1 MGFNELRKKL
11 SDKGLKITPQRIA
24 VYQAVLQLKD
34 HPTAEIIIDHVRK
47 HYPNVAI
54 GTVYKVLDTLCGKKL
69 ISRIHTERD
78 IMRYDAVTEV
88 HHHLHSEESDRIEDF
103 FDTGLDE
110 LLSDYF
116 KKKQISDFEISK
128 IKIHISGKFSNNRD

>member
-1 MGFNELRKKL
+1 MEFNELRKKL

-24 VYQAVLQLKD
+24 VYEAVLQLKN
-34 HPTAEIIIDHVRK
+34 HPNAENIIAHVRK
-47 HYPNVAI
+47 DFPNVAI
-54 GTVYKVLDTLCGKKL
+54 GTVYKILDTLCEKNL
-69 ISRIHTERD
+69 ISRIHTNRD

-88 HHHLHSEESDRIEDF
+88 HHHLQSEESDRIEDF

-116 KKKQISDFEISK
+116 RKKQISDFEISD
-128 IKIHISGKFSNNRD
+128 IKIHISGKFSDRRN

>member
-1 MGFNELRKKL
+1 MDFKELRKRL

-24 VYQAVLQLKD
+24 VYEAVLQLKN
-34 HPTAEIIIDHVRK
+34 HPTAENITDHVRK
-47 HYPNVAI
+47 HFPNVAI
-54 GTVYKVLDTLCGKKL
+54 GTVYKVLDTLCEKKL
-69 ISRIHTERD
+69 ISRIHTDRD
-78 IMRYDAVTEV
+78 IMRYDAVTDV

-116 KKKQISDFEISK
+116 KRKQISDFNISE
-128 IKIHISGKFSNNRD
+128 IKIHISGKFSDRRN